1 MFSAKMGKE
10 TDKTGYDFH
19 SGYLRSRSMYAVI
32 ARSSRFFSFFRF
44 WRFSDKPK
52 FVTALDFPPH
62 YFAVLD
68 VDGGGQAKSR
78 RVIVAH
84 PATKRARC
92 ETVEPARL
100 GRKRN

>member
-52 FVTALDFPPH
+52 FVTLSTF
-62 YFAVLD
+62 
-68 VDGGGQAKSR
+68 
-78 RVIVAH
+78 H
-84 PATKRARC
+84 PTISPCWMSMAAARQSL
-92 ETVEPARL
+92 AA
-100 GRKRN
+100 